1 MIMVCM
7 CLQTTTNGPS
17 SGTAAPAPQQ
27 AEPEKQMTAV
37 QTRRLGQKEQAA
49 GNTAAPIRQMP
60 AKLAE
65 PTTAEG
71 WKERGNA
78 FFKKGDWA
86 AAKKAYTRWA
96 SRIIPMPL
104 QIVLQ
109 GSKVDL
115 LIV

>member
-7 CLQTTTNGPS
+7 CLQTSTDGPDSS

-37 QTRRLGQKEQAA
+37 QTQRLGQKEQAA

-71 WKERGNA
+71 WKDRGNA

-86 AAKKAYTRWA
+86 AAKKAYTR
-96 SRIIPMPL
+96 
-104 QIVLQ
+104 
-109 GSKVDL
+109 
-115 LIV
+115 